1 MEGKE
6 TYLDTYTY
14 GTIAGWERSTEFST
28 CTVPIHASFSPV
40 RLSSTDDIILNVTTV
55 DSINA
60 NVQNN
65 TTVFFK

>member
-40 RLSSTDDIILNVTTV
+40 RLSSTDDSILNVTTV

-65 TTVFFK
+65 TTVFF

>member
-14 GTIAGWERSTEFST
+14 GTIAGWERSTECST
-28 CTVPIHASFSPV
+28 CTVPIHASFSPM
-40 RLSSTDDIILNVTTV
+40 RLSSTDDSILNVTTV

-65 TTVFFK
+65 ATVFFK